1 MDQIIYPA
9 FVVVVMACL
18 HLYTVWGGKCS
29 SCKSLRNR
37 LAEETSVVP
46 EQTNL
51 VSVKTFSVC
60 FACGNREFKHE
71 RVEHREIN
79 MYAPEDNL

>member
-9 FVVVVMACL
+9 FVVVAMACL
-18 HLYTVWGGKCS
+18 LLYTMWAGKCG
-29 SCKSLRNR
+29 SCKSVRNR
-37 LAEETSVVP
+37 LTEETRVVP
-46 EQTNL
+46 EQTHL

-60 FACGNREFKHE
+60 LSCGNREFKHE

-79 MYAPEDNL
+79 MYAPEDNI